1 VFKNEFLPI
10 SNDFDFII
18 INVKILFNF
27 EKGWCKFDKKKE
39 CLKKKKKNH
48 CVNCFENTK
57 GLLKHHQFASSF
69 EQ

>member
-39 CLKKKKKNH
+39 CLKKKKKPL
-48 CVNCFENTK
+48 CQLF
-57 GLLKHHQFASSF
+57 
-69 EQ
+69 